1 MAVLVVIFV
10 LVVALSVCFAL
21 LKWNEIRY
29 SRRGLPPGTM
39 GWPLFGETTDFIK
52 QGPDFM
58 KKQRARF
65 VSWGWFFFGSL
76 LVFPFSD
83 WMMSF
88 FPHEVGFILCLF
100 S

>member
-1 MAVLVVIFV
+1 MAVDLVVIFVV
-10 LVVALSVCFAL
+10 LVVALSVCVCFGL

-29 SRRGLPPGTM
+29 SRRGCKLPPGTM

-65 VSWGWFFFGSL
+65 VS
-76 LVFPFSD
+76 
-83 WMMSF
+83 
-88 FPHEVGFILCLF
+88 LF
-100 S
+100 LFYFLP